1 MGFITSSIIAGS
13 TWAKA
18 HTTELLTAGIITG
31 VVGTGIFSFK
41 AGLKAARILD
51 EKKKDLKDIHP
62 DDKEA
67 KRAIIGETV
76 KEMAPSILLASAFG
90 VATICCTLQAY
101 NFTTAKIATLTGIA
115 GLSAKQIA
123 DLNAEMINTLG
134 EKKTKQIRDKAVQ
147 RRFNQEHPNDES
159 ECRYLI
165 DCGGDVLCC
174 DIYGDVYFMSSHEAV
189 KQAIEALG
197 YQCADM
203 GKVDLNDLY
212 LKLGIPPKDW
222 AAGVIWTYKD
232 LRYETDNFGVP
243 IPRLPITTTTIIGFN
258 DKPCLG
264 IRYDIS

>member
-1 MGFITSSIIAGS
+1 MGIIENTIIAG
-13 TWAKA
+13 TAWTKA

-51 EKKKDLKDIHP
+51 AKKQDLMDIHP
-62 DDKEA
+62 DDREA
-67 KRAIIGETV
+67 KRAIIGEAI
-76 KEMAPSILLASAFG
+76 KEMAPSILLASAIG
-90 VATICCTLQAY
+90 LGTIACTWKAY
-101 NFTTAKIATLTGIA
+101 SFTSAQIATLTGIA

-123 DLNAEMINTLG
+123 DLNAEMLESLG
-134 EKKTKQIRDKAVQ
+134 EKKTKQIRDKAIQ
-147 RRFNQEHPNDES
+147 RRFNQENPNDGE

-174 DIYGDVYFMSSHEAV
+174 DIYGDVYFMSTHENV
-189 KQAIEALG
+189 RQAIEALG

-212 LKLGIPPKDW
+212 LKLKIPPKDW
-222 AAGVIWTYKD
+222 AAGVIWTYRD
-232 LRYETDNFGVP
+232 LIYEPNNFGVP
-243 IPRLPITTTTIIGFN
+243 IPKLPITTTTIIGFN

-264 IRYDIS
+264 IRYDIC